1 MGPRGGPDV
10 GSLIHGFLVEIGMV
24 HGQLYSYHGWIG
36 EVAAVFCLRPQ
47 PEIGTR
53 FTWVGAWLALDPG
66 VGVYLP
72 EKNKTELKFHETWRI
87 KAGNRRTWEHHAFSF
102 GLLSDISGLPSP
114 EVRLVESPL
123 YVGEVGRNNMQQQM
137 LVGQEAGTQQPISW
151 VV

>member
-10 GSLIHGFLVEIGMV
+10 GSLIHGFLVEI
-24 HGQLYSYHGWIG
+24 
-36 EVAAVFCLRPQ
+36 
-47 PEIGTR
+47 
-53 FTWVGAWLALDPG
+53 
-66 VGVYLP
+66 
-72 EKNKTELKFHETWRI
+72 
-87 KAGNRRTWEHHAFSF
+87 AFSF

-137 LVGQEAGTQQPISW
+137 LVGQEAGTQQPISL